1 MNDIHIKGLPSP
13 QRMVFASG
21 ESPPSEWDSPAR
33 RFPPFPG
40 GSLLQVNDIHLKGLP
55 LSTANGIRFRGVPS
69 SKRMV
74 FSSRG
79 FPLHSEWD
87 SLQRIPLVNSEW
99 NSHQLRNPL
108 QEIGIRTK
116 RVTLSKANGIC
127 IKRVTLSKATGIR
140 TKGSP
145 STSEWDSHQEG
156 RPLQSE
162 WDSLLTSGLVAARDP
177 FQGILLRGHATQ
189 GIPFSKGLR
198 LCI

>member
-1 MNDIHIKGLPSP
+1 MTFTSRDSP
-13 QRMVFASG
+13 LH
-21 ESPPSEWDSPAR
+21 SEWFSLQGSLLQANGIR
-33 RFPPFPG
+33 LLGVSPPFPG
-40 GSLLQVNDIHLKGLP
+40 GSLLQVNDFHLKGLP

-99 NSHQLRNPL
+99 NLHQLRNPL

-116 RVTLSKANGIC
+116 RVTLSKA
-127 IKRVTLSKATGIR
+127 TGIR

-145 STSEWDSHQEG
+145 STSSTSEWDSHQEG
-156 RPLQSE
+156 RPLQSQ

-177 FQGILLRGHATQ
+177 FQGILLRSHATQ

-198 LCI
+198 LCV

>member
-1 MNDIHIKGLPSP
+1 MTFTSRDSP
-13 QRMVFASG
+13 LHSEWFSLQGSPLQANEIRLLGV
-21 ESPPSEWDSPAR
+21 SPPFQGVP
-33 RFPPFPG
+33 
-40 GSLLQVNDIHLKGLP
+40 LLQVNDIHLKGLP

-87 SLQRIPLVNSEW
+87 SLQRIPLVNSEL
-99 NSHQLRNPL
+99 NSHHLRNPL
-108 QEIGIRTK
+108 QENGIRTK
-116 RVTLSKANGIC
+116 RVTLSKANGIR

-145 STSEWDSHQEG
+145 SSSEWDSHQEG

-177 FQGILLRGHATQ
+177 FQGILLRGHATP
-189 GIPFSKGLR
+189 GIPFSKGFL
-198 LCI
+198 LCV